1 MIPRHFLIGVLVLL
15 AAVLG
20 MSLYVW
26 HMRGRAAANPAA
38 SGDTRPVVPPVA
50 GPTERVTLFVAYDD
64 IGVLHAQGAQIPL
77 PSVRQQRAEELLRA
91 LLALYLD
98 KSSPHPLP
106 EGADVRSVYLVDP
119 GLAVIDINAA
129 FADGHRS
136 GVLSEELTVASLIQT
151 LSANI
156 PGIVKVKILVEGK
169 ERETLAGHADLSAFF
184 EVAGINQLTAQSAV
198 DAVGASLLRGRASHG
213 PAQSEAGISAVS
225 TPPSPR
231 STVKPPLPTSE
242 EQSVLTPPPANCA
255 RPR

>member
-1 MIPRHFLIGVLVLL
+1 MIPRQLFIGVAVLL
-15 AAVLG
+15 IAVLG
-20 MSLYVW
+20 MSLYAW
-26 HMRGRAAANPAA
+26 HMRGRAASGPAA
-38 SGDTRPVVPPVA
+38 SGDQRPVVPPAA

-64 IGVLHAQGAQIPL
+64 VGVIRAQYAQIPL

-106 EGADVRSVYLVDP
+106 QGADIRSVYLVDP

-156 PGIVKVKILVEGK
+156 PGILKVKILVEGK
-169 ERETLAGHADLSAFF
+169 ERETLAGHADLSDFYDVSA
-184 EVAGINQLTAQSAV
+184 VNQLSSQLQAV
-198 DAVGASLLRGRASHG
+198 
-213 PAQSEAGISAVS
+213 Q
-225 TPPSPR
+225 
-231 STVKPPLPTSE
+231 
-242 EQSVLTPPPANCA
+242 
-255 RPR
+255 